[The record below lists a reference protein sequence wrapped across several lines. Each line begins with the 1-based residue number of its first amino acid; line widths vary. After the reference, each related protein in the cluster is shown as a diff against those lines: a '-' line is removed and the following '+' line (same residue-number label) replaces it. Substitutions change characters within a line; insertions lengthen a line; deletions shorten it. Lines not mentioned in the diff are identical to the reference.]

1 MQRGLK
7 RGQAAAGAA
16 VLVAIILGLLLTF
29 IVLIPPKE
37 RAELLGEDKSS
48 NLTGRGTL
56 GDATVKENLLTLAP
70 GRIDFL
76 GQREIEHPL
85 PVVNIYTR
93 TESKILAERN
103 VAIAKRG
110 IFSEEA
116 DTFSFTLTDYENIED
131 VLLSFTVENVKGR
144 LLISLNGEKMYDAD
158 LTKESTQPIRLPKNL
173 LKERNEMVFRASSP
187 GLAFWVT
194 NSISLNNIQIVG
206 DVTSLDAQSSTNIF
220 LISETE
226 KRNLD
231 RMILKFQP
239 DCVQDEIGQLSI
251 SINGEQI
258 YEGVPD
264 CDLAFVPIELSPAVI
279 SAGENQINFRA
290 ERGTYVLSHVL
301 LQSQLREVE
310 FPTYYFQLSAEQ
322 YQQLRDAKRK
332 MRVQLHFVDVG
343 SRKYGELIF
352 NGRSVPFD
360 TDEASLT
367 LDIGADAVQGNNAL
381 KIKPQKT
388 IEVRELT
395 LDLVS

>member
-116 DTFSFTLTDYENIED
+116 ED
-131 VLLSFTVENVKGR
+131 
-144 LLISLNGEKMYDAD
+144 
-158 LTKESTQPIRLPKNL
+158 
-173 LKERNEMVFRASSP
+173 
-187 GLAFWVT
+187 
-194 NSISLNNIQIVG
+194 
-206 DVTSLDAQSSTNIF
+206 
-220 LISETE
+220 
-226 KRNLD
+226 
-231 RMILKFQP
+231 
-239 DCVQDEIGQLSI
+239 
-251 SINGEQI
+251 
-258 YEGVPD
+258 
-264 CDLAFVPIELSPAVI
+264 
-279 SAGENQINFRA
+279 
-290 ERGTYVLSHVL
+290 
-301 LQSQLREVE
+301 
-310 FPTYYFQLSAEQ
+310 
-322 YQQLRDAKRK
+322 RK
-332 MRVQLHFVDVG
+332 
-343 SRKYGELIF
+343 
-352 NGRSVPFD
+352 SV
-360 TDEASLT
+360 
-367 LDIGADAVQGNNAL
+367 V
-381 KIKPQKT
+381 
-388 IEVRELT
+388 
-395 LDLVS
+395 